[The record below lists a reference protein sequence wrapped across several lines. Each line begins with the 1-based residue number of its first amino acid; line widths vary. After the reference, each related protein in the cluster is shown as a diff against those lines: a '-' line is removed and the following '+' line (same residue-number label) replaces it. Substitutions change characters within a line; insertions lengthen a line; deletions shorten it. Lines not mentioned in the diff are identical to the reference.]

1 MGADNSGRLPQSPPG
16 GAAGAYVPRGVR
28 IAAAAAPAA
37 AATAA
42 TTGCAQRSTLCIDV
56 LEPLHS
62 TVPSALE
69 GDSAIRVPP
78 GAGSQGSS
86 WARGLLGSVMP
97 LMHARKACSQG
108 PRMHGT

>member
-42 TTGCAQRSTLCIDV
+42 SAATTGCAQRSTLCVDV

-62 TVPSALE
+62 TVPLE
-69 GDSAIRVPP
+69 GDSAIRVPL

-86 WARGLLGSVMP
+86 WARGLLGS
-97 LMHARKACSQG
+97 AIDACSQG